1 MYKRFK
7 YYNVIK
13 SGGGNMTLNGL
24 SISLIV
30 VGIFGLI
37 GGSVMFGDIGI
48 AAMTAGL
55 IGVLSG
61 YGFRLVGKVL
71 KK

>member
-1 MYKRFK
+1 
-7 YYNVIK
+7 
-13 SGGGNMTLNGL
+13 MTLNGL

-30 VGIFGLI
+30 IGIFGLI
-37 GGSVMFGDIGI
+37 GGSVMFGDIAI

-61 YGFRLVGKVL
+61 YGFRLVDREL